1 MSNNIEYI
9 HLPSMGDLAA
19 CNAVLKTL
27 PQALE
32 EQFGHGRIEGYLFH
46 LIYNQESIIEK
57 LISRDLSFVKQHEF
71 PFVFISLQPKDDYFE
86 LAKDLYQLTCIR
98 LQ

>member
-9 HLPSMGDLAA
+9 HLHSMGDIDA
-19 CNAVLKTL
+19 CNAQLKTL

-32 EQFGHGRIEGYLFH
+32 EQFSQDRIEGYLFH

-57 LISRDLSFVKQHEF
+57 LIYDSISQKPDFHERSLKQLH
-71 PFVFISLQPKDDYFE
+71 KH
-86 LAKDLYQLTCIR
+86 IR
-98 LQ
+98 P